1 MSMTYGE
8 ALDYIHAVGFF
19 GSRPGL
25 DRISELCSRLGDP
38 QKSLTFI
45 HVAGTNGK
53 GSVCA
58 TLARILTA
66 AGLKAGLYTSP
77 YVSFFE
83 ERIRL
88 CGEPIPKTRLAEVIE
103 KVKNAAD
110 GMSDSPTEFEV
121 ITAAAFLYYFEEK
134 CDAVVL
140 ETGLGGRLDATNIIE
155 KPALTV
161 ITGISLDHKD
171 VLGDTEEKI
180 AAEKGG
186 IIKPNVPLVLAK
198 CGEAARDVLLKIA
211 ADKTA
216 PVTKVDYT
224 RITDKT
230 FSLDGARFNM
240 RPYGEVVLSLTGV
253 YQVNNAAVAI
263 TAAEAL
269 KGAGFNITESDI
281 LSGVSSAVW
290 NARFEVI
297 SREPTVVYE
306 GAHNAEGAEALAEN
320 IRVLLGGEVIL
331 LAGVMADKDFP
342 GMAKT
347 LSPYIKRAFTVKPDN
362 PRALDS
368 GELAKTFES
377 RGIKALPC
385 DTVESGVKAALAAAR
400 EDNLPLVMSGT
411 LYMYKQAK
419 DAVLKYL

>member
-1 MSMTYGE
+1 MSMTYSR

-19 GSRPGL
+19 GSKPGL
-25 DRISELCSRLGDP
+25 DRIRELCARLGDP

-53 GSVCA
+53 GSVCSM
-58 TLARILTA
+58 LSEILIS
-66 AGLKAGLYTSP
+66 AGLKTGLYTSP
-77 YVSFFE
+77 YVSLFE

-110 GMSDSPTEFEV
+110 GMEDAPTEFEV

-161 ITGISLDHKD
+161 ITGISLDHRD

-180 AAEKGG
+180 SAEKGG
-186 IIKPNVPLVLAK
+186 IIKKNVPLVLAR
-198 CGEAARDVLLKIA
+198 CGKAATDVLKRIA
-211 ADKTA
+211 KEKNA
-216 PVTKVDYT
+216 PVFAVDYAG
-224 RITDKT
+224 ITDKT
-230 FSLDGARFNM
+230 YSLDGARFNM
-240 RPYGEVVLSLTGV
+240 RPYGEVRLSLAGV
-253 YQVNNAAVAI
+253 YQINNAAVAI

-269 KGAGFNITESDI
+269 IRAGFNITEKDI
-281 LSGVSSAVW
+281 LSGVSGAVW

-297 SREPTVVYE
+297 SRDPVTVYD
-306 GAHNAEGAEALAEN
+306 GAHNPEGAAALAEN
-320 IRVLLGGEVIL
+320 IKVLLGGKVIL
-331 LAGVMADKDFP
+331 LAGIMADKDCQ
-342 GMAKT
+342 GIAKK

-362 PRALDS
+362 PRAM
-368 GELAKTFES
+368 GAVELAKVFEENNVT
-377 RGIKALPC
+377 ALPF
-385 DTVESGVKAALAAAR
+385 DTVENGVKAALDAAKA
-400 EDNLPLVMSGT
+400 ENLPLVISGT
-411 LYMYKQAK
+411 LYMYEQAK
-419 DAVLKYL
+419 DAALKYL